1 MILAAGLDG
10 IENGLELPPEITGNL
25 FDLTDEER
33 AAERVG
39 RLPGTLAE
47 ALDAMES
54 SELVAAALGEHLF
67 EWFLRNK
74 RREWDRYQRHVSRFE
89 LREYLPDPLMLVAVH
104 PEQPSAP
111 LVEALLAAGCPP
123 GARGRRLR
131 RRRPGARGGL
141 GGAGGG
147 TGRRPHGR
155 PVPGP
160 AGARRRRGPG
170 AGGGHPGPD
179 GAPCPWR
186 PATTSSSPPSTP
198 ANWPCACAACAPW
211 PATSPCRT

>member
-1 MILAAGLDG
+1 MQRCVVLAEPDGLVDRR
-10 IENGLELPPEITGNL
+10 LLPPEVTGNV

-89 LREYLPDPLMLVAVH
+89 LREYLPIL
-104 PEQPSAP
+104 
-111 LVEALLAAGCPP
+111 
-123 GARGRRLR
+123 
-131 RRRPGARGGL
+131 
-141 GGAGGG
+141 
-147 TGRRPHGR
+147 
-155 PVPGP
+155 
-160 AGARRRRGPG
+160 
-170 AGGGHPGPD
+170 
-179 GAPCPWR
+179 
-186 PATTSSSPPSTP
+186 
-198 ANWPCACAACAPW
+198 
-211 PATSPCRT
+211 

>member
-1 MILAAGLDG
+1 MSTRIEYRAPDPACNPYLAFSVILAAGLDG

-89 LREYLPDPLMLVAVH
+89 LREYLPIL
-104 PEQPSAP
+104 
-111 LVEALLAAGCPP
+111 
-123 GARGRRLR
+123 
-131 RRRPGARGGL
+131 
-141 GGAGGG
+141 
-147 TGRRPHGR
+147 
-155 PVPGP
+155 
-160 AGARRRRGPG
+160 
-170 AGGGHPGPD
+170 
-179 GAPCPWR
+179 
-186 PATTSSSPPSTP
+186 
-198 ANWPCACAACAPW
+198 
-211 PATSPCRT
+211 